1 MYIATQHNSTQLN
14 VELYR
19 VAVYR
24 ALFSSFCCYLL

>member
-1 MYIATQHNSTQLN
+1 V

-24 ALFSSFCCYLL
+24 RRHPTDHVAVPRLHGGEEALI